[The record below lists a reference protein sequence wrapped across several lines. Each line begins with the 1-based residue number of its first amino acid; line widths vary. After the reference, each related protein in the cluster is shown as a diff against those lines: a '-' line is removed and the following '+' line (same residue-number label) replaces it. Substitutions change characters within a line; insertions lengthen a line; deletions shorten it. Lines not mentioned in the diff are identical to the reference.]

1 MEIADKEEV
10 RNLLKGK
17 TPIVIFFYMD
27 GCGHCEK
34 TKEPWNKLT
43 SMGLP
48 YKFIKVESA
57 NVPEELEIGGFPHFM
72 ARDSDGKE
80 TTADGAKESPDEI
93 ESSLKL
99 GKKKSGGRR
108 KKGSAR
114 HGARRLTRRIRKRA
128 YRTRRRHVP
137 L

>member
-17 TPIVIFFYMD
+17 MPIVIFFYMN
-27 GCGHCEK
+27 GCHHCEK
-34 TKEPWNKLT
+34 TKEPWNKLS

-57 NVPEELEIGGFPHFM
+57 NVPEELGIGGFPHFM

-80 TTADGAKESPDEI
+80 TTADGAKESPEEI

-99 GKKKSGGRR
+99 RKGKSGGRR
-108 KKGSAR
+108 KKRSTR
-114 HGARRLTRRIRKRA
+114 HGARRLSRRIRKRA